1 MDSLIDDTIC
11 CSLLNWEFFMS
22 KEFYESKE
30 RRILLAMRKTLSK
43 IIRDLTPSDSTIE
56 YPLKTGT
63 VEDIKVCLSL
73 ISTRERELAA
83 QAGIRAAK
91 PHFIDEAPTTEQ
103 TDNVISLDSLR
114 NK

>member
-1 MDSLIDDTIC
+1 
-11 CSLLNWEFFMS
+11 MS

-43 IIRDLTPSDSTIE
+43 IIKDLTPTDATVE

-73 ISTRERELAA
+73 IATREKELAD
-83 QAGIRAAK
+83 QAGISPSMPR
-91 PHFIDEAPTTEQ
+91 FIDEQDEVDT
-103 TDNVISLDSLR
+103 NVVSIDSLR

>member
-1 MDSLIDDTIC
+1 
-11 CSLLNWEFFMS
+11 MS

-43 IIRDLTPSDSTIE
+43 IIRDLTPTDSTVE

-73 ISTRERELAA
+73 ISIRERELAE
-83 QAGIRAAK
+83 QSGIK
-91 PHFIDEAPTTEQ
+91 PAMPRFIDEPTNNEN
-103 TDNVISLDSLR
+103 NVISLDSIR
-114 NK
+114 KNNGG

>member
-1 MDSLIDDTIC
+1 ML
-11 CSLLNWEFFMS
+11 LLNEPLNLGISMS
-22 KEFYESKE
+22 KEYYESKE

-43 IIRDLTPSDSTIE
+43 IIKDLTPTDSTTE

-73 ISTRERELAA
+73 ISTRERELAKS
-83 QAGIRAAK
+83 AGIEPAK
-91 PHFIDEAPTTEQ
+91 PHFIDEPTASEN
-103 TDNVISLDSLR
+103 NVVSLDSIR

>member
-1 MDSLIDDTIC
+1 
-11 CSLLNWEFFMS
+11 MS
-22 KEFYESKE
+22 KEYYESKE

-43 IIRDLTPSDSTIE
+43 IIKDLTPSDSTVE

-73 ISTRERELAA
+73 ISTREQELAKS
-83 QAGIRAAK
+83 AGIQPAK
-91 PHFIDEAPTTEQ
+91 PRYIDEKTATEN
-103 TDNVISLDSLR
+103 NVVSLDAMR